1 MRDAGIRRDA
11 AVAVS
16 GEQIAAVGP
25 LAELEPAFPDAT
37 TIDCGGRGLPPG
49 LVDSHTHAIFGRAR
63 ADEQEQRA
71 AGADYLAIA
80 ARGGGIHASVRD
92 LRGRS
97 EAELV
102 GLARGRLLRLASY
115 GTTTVEVKSGY
126 GLSVEDELKTLRGTP
141 GGRRAYLDLLI
152 HEMIPRVV
160 SERLATF
167 ADVFCEPGVF
177 TVEETRT
184 ILTAAR
190 VAGLALKLHAD
201 ELTGGGGAERG

>member
-49 LVDSHTHAIFGRAR
+49 LVDSHTHAIFGRPR

-80 ARGGGIHASVRD
+80 ARAGGIHASVRD

-97 EAELV
+97 EADLIA
-102 GLARGRLLRLASY
+102 LARARLLRLASY

-126 GLSVEDELKTLRGTP
+126 GLSVEDELKTLRVIAALAVELPLRLVATWLGAHEIPLEHRTTP
-141 GGRRAYLDLLI
+141 GGRRAYI
-152 HEMIPRVV
+152 
-160 SERLATF
+160 
-167 ADVFCEPGVF
+167 
-177 TVEETRT
+177 
-184 ILTAAR
+184 
-190 VAGLALKLHAD
+190 
-201 ELTGGGGAERG
+201 